1 MNNLGKGETMTIE
14 EIRFQLEK
22 NYIDRKDV
30 RDAYYDTLSVL
41 QNREGLSAAKRRDLE
56 EDAQA
61 YKDEIKELGEAI
73 RELEQEL
80 KWRIK

>member
-1 MNNLGKGETMTIE
+1 MTIE